1 MPQKSGFFDTT
12 ADDPR
17 EYPAREF
24 AEYFA
29 RFVGNGVFSGGTKLK
44 VTATGNDANVKIDLG
59 YAWINGYMYSV
70 FDTPLTLP
78 IAPATT
84 QDRIDRIILR
94 LDTSTP
100 VRAVQAM
107 VIQGLPNASP
117 TPPSII
123 RSGDI
128 YDLSLAQVRI
138 KANSSI
144 VLPENITDER
154 LNNAVCGLVTGLV
167 QQADTTTIFN
177 QFQSWLNTKT
187 AEYQQQW
194 QDFLKGVQDEGFA
207 TTQYVDDR
215 VLHGGYGITTNSG
228 NAYSVIPNPRPT
240 ALVEGLRI
248 TVKVNA
254 GNTGAATIN
263 VNGLGAKSILRG
275 NGTALISGSMKA
287 NSVYSLVYNGSAF
300 ILQGEGGEYGT
311 ATAADVLTGK
321 TIGTDNGLVNGT
333 MPHLIGTRAAT
344 GTAQWPDGSLAV
356 YPERGYQKGG
366 VGDGEIKVSPTQLKA
381 AEPNLAPGNILKGK
395 TIYGTGGILE
405 PAVKGTA
412 TLSTSLSRY
421 DVYPLQTRR
430 FPVVTVPAGAT
441 MIEFEI
447 ENNSVMDTYLEIYEV
462 TPVTPCKIYLCL
474 KDSSGREIEV
484 FNLNNYQNSQ
494 YYFQHAVIN
503 FLVPSLTYVYSI
515 YPNSS
520 AHRIWTNSLT
530 TQAASFNRN
539 QPMNLEVV
547 ALNYNDTYTAKY
559 SHFIGGK
566 LSYM

>member
-44 VTATGNDANVKIDLG
+44 VTATGNDANVKVDLG

-154 LNNAVCGLVTGLV
+154 LNNTVCGLVTGLV

-228 NAYSVIPNPRPT
+228 NAYIVRPNPAPT

-254 GNTGAATIN
+254 ANTGAATIN
-263 VNGLGAKSILRG
+263 VNGLGTKSILRG
-275 NGTALISGSMKA
+275 NGTALIAGSLKA
-287 NSVYSLVYNGSAF
+287 NSVYTLVYNGSAF

-311 ATAADVLTGK
+311 ATAADVLVPK
-321 TIGTDNGLVNGT
+321 TIGTDNGIVTGT
-333 MPHLIGTRAAT
+333 MPNRSAENNHMPGLEK
-344 GTAQWPDGSLAV
+344 TAWAGDRYFIRPPAGYYNGSTWV
-356 YPERGYQKGG
+356 
-366 VGDGEIKVSPTQLKA
+366 TA
-381 AEPNLAPGNILKGK
+381 AEPQLTANNLRNGADVGGIIGTLIEGRPYIQGTIVVPSNSSLIVPVSFQPLCILLVQ
-395 TIYGTGGILE
+395 GTG
-405 PAVKGTA
+405 
-412 TLSTSLSRY
+412 S
-421 DVYPLQTRR
+421 
-430 FPVVTVPAGAT
+430 GAT
-441 MIEFEI
+441 GHGQIFGWIRHAGFSGSGPALRYLYSSSDMNWIGT
-447 ENNSVMDTYLEIYEV
+447 TYSEANGHIYISYWGSWEYGG
-462 TPVTPCKIYLCL
+462 TWNYLIIA
-474 KDSSGREIEV
+474 R
-484 FNLNNYQNSQ
+484 
-494 YYFQHAVIN
+494 
-503 FLVPSLTYVYSI
+503 
-515 YPNSS
+515 
-520 AHRIWTNSLT
+520 
-530 TQAASFNRN
+530 
-539 QPMNLEVV
+539 
-547 ALNYNDTYTAKY
+547 
-559 SHFIGGK
+559 
-566 LSYM
+566 